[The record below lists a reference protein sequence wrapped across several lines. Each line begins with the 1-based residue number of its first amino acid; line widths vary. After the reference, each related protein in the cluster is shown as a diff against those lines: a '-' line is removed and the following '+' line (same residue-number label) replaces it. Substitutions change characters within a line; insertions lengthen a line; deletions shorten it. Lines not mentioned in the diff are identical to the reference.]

1 MGALLKYLLLALV
14 VVWLLYSPAV
24 RGRLRGQARRPSGKA
39 HTPHGPAGQPGATPT
54 AAQANRIEPCAHC
67 GVHLPV
73 SEALHDLGGR
83 IYCSEAHRLAG
94 PRTPDPRA
102 PR

>member
-24 RGRLRGQARRPSGKA
+24 RGRLRGQERNANGKA
-39 HTPHGPAGQPGATPT
+39 RAQPGPKQQTS
-54 AAQANRIEPCAHC
+54 RIAPCAHC
-67 GVHLPV
+67 GVHLPE
-73 SEALHDLGGR
+73 SEALHDIGGR

-94 PRTPDPRA
+94 PRTPASRP
-102 PR
+102 PH

>member
-39 HTPHGPAGQPGATPT
+39 HTPHGSAGQPDATSP